1 MGLPAALKAHGQ
13 GDLKTA
19 AFHYR
24 RALQQNDLKPVLFQ
38 NFGALLRDLGEVDKA
53 EALYVKGLKMY
64 PTHCGIRL
72 NYANLVRSEK
82 PLLAFHLQF
91 ALLQEKL
98 LADSCSVSATDIYP
112 VVDILESLQCYNW
125 AYQICRWAI
134 VAIDPHPSLLLQLF
148 KIVSNKRFTLISDSQ
163 KDLLAEKLN
172 KTLSKQPKLDQAEF
186 YFALLSLQLQR
197 HQFDESISTLVKA
210 RSSLSDGSISTPEL
224 KSKALKLNNVHSW
237 NTGCTLLTHQQFEDG
252 WKLFEYGLRAAAKG
266 AQRWQRALP
275 KPFTNDQCPVWR
287 GQSLRGKS
295 ILLLEEQAIGD
306 VMQFLTL
313 LPDLINEADSIGL
326 LLSNRLVPVYQRS
339 FSQYISSNL
348 LKIWTFDDCRDHKID
363 SSIYDYQ
370 SPLGSVCQ
378 YRFTNIQDYG
388 QSLPILKA
396 DQVLASNLR
405 GKYLNSFPKANRVI
419 GISWRGGGRADRIK
433 QKSVPL
439 HLFSNLLKTIPDAVF
454 VSLQYGDLQS
464 ALDHFR
470 EQGIQVFHDP
480 DIDPLKNMD
489 TWHSQI
495 YACDAVIS
503 VANTTIHGAGGLNIP
518 TQCLLSVDSDWRWLK
533 SRSVTRS
540 YWYPSVAIAR
550 QSVDNDWSPAFDQI
564 RMWLDDRTPY
574 PVGKQ
579 FE

>member
-1 MGLPAALKAHGQ
+1 M
-13 GDLKTA
+13 
-19 AFHYR
+19 
-24 RALQQNDLKPVLFQ
+24 
-38 NFGALLRDLGEVDKA
+38 
-53 EALYVKGLKMY
+53 
-64 PTHCGIRL
+64 
-72 NYANLVRSEK
+72 
-82 PLLAFHLQF
+82 
-91 ALLQEKL
+91 
-98 LADSCSVSATDIYP
+98 
-112 VVDILESLQCYNW
+112 
-125 AYQICRWAI
+125 
-134 VAIDPHPSLLLQLF
+134 
-148 KIVSNKRFTLISDSQ
+148 
-163 KDLLAEKLN
+163 
-172 KTLSKQPKLDQAEF
+172 
-186 YFALLSLQLQR
+186 
-197 HQFDESISTLVKA
+197 
-210 RSSLSDGSISTPEL
+210 
-224 KSKALKLNNVHSW
+224 
-237 NTGCTLLTHQQFEDG
+237 
-252 WKLFEYGLRAAAKG
+252 
-266 AQRWQRALP
+266 
-275 KPFTNDQCPVWR
+275 
-287 GQSLRGKS
+287 
-295 ILLLEEQAIGD
+295 LEEQAIGD

-313 LPDLINEADSIGL
+313 LPDLIDEADSIGL
-326 LLSNRLVPVYQRS
+326 LLSNRLVPVYKRS
-339 FSQYISSNL
+339 FANYIDSNSV
-348 LKIWTFDDCRDHKID
+348 KIWTFDDCRDHKID

-470 EQGIQVFHDP
+470 EEGIQAFHDP

-495 YACDAVIS
+495 CACDAVIS

-550 QSVDNDWSPAFDQI
+550 QSVGQRLVPSI
-564 RMWLDDRTPY
+564 
-574 PVGKQ
+574 
-579 FE
+579 